1 MGALET
7 VAAILGK
14 LPPGAVA
21 GFVSLLKAIL
31 SGDEA
36 KAQRL
41 ARVTA
46 ASVAAG
52 EVIKRRFKK

>member
-14 LPPGAVA
+14 LPPAAVK
-21 GFVSLLKAIL
+21 GFVDLLGAIL
-31 SGDEA
+31 KGDA
-36 KAQRL
+36 TKAERL

-52 EVIKRRFKK
+52 EVIKRRFAK

>member
-14 LPPGAVA
+14 LPPSAVA

-31 SGDEA
+31 AGDET

-52 EVIKRRFKK
+52 EVIKRRFAK